1 MLSLYLGFS
10 LLHES
15 LSPSCAVL
23 LSVLPGLKSFAAIW
37 SCLSLGKKKKKL
49 GFFHKWLYHVEKANT
64 SAHCWSHKTSES
76 AAGWGPQSCRLTRYE
91 TL

>member
-10 LLHES
+10 LLRES

-37 SCLSLGKKKKKL
+37 SCLSLGKNKRSL
-49 GFFHKWLYHVEKANT
+49 DSSTNG
-64 SAHCWSHKTSES
+64 SIM
-76 AAGWGPQSCRLTRYE
+76 
-91 TL
+91 